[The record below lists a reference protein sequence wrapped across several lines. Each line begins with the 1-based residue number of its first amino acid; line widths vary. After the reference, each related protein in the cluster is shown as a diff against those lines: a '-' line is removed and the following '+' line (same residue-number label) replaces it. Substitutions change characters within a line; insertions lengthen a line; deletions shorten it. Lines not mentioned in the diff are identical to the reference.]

1 MAAPFVYRFE
11 WDPQKARENAAKHGV
26 TFELAAT
33 VFCDPLALSV
43 YDEEHSASE
52 ERWVTL
58 GLAGNARLLVV
69 VHTFVETDAGTTV
82 RIISAREATRGERQD
97 YDNGRQAR

>member
-1 MAAPFVYRFE
+1 MAAPFAYRFE

-33 VFCDPLALSV
+33 VFGDPLALSV
-43 YDEEHSASE
+43 YDEAHSEGE

-69 VHTFVETDAGTTV
+69 VHTFAETDAGATV
-82 RIISAREATRGERQD
+82 RIISAREATRRERQD
-97 YDNGRQAR
+97 YENGQAAR